1 MYKFLP
7 KHKVPSS
14 YALVINHSWM
24 FQKKLMPQPCGTSLK
39 IYMTKSLANLLY
51 MKQYLYSFKIGDDKN
66 VHVQIY
72 KFIKILDDLE
82 NIDVKMEDEDKAP

>member
-1 MYKFLP
+1 
-7 KHKVPSS
+7 
-14 YALVINHSWM
+14 
-24 FQKKLMPQPCGTSLK
+24 
-39 IYMTKSLANLLY
+39 MTKSLANRLY
-51 MKQYLYSFKIGDDKN
+51 MKHCLYSFKIGDDKN